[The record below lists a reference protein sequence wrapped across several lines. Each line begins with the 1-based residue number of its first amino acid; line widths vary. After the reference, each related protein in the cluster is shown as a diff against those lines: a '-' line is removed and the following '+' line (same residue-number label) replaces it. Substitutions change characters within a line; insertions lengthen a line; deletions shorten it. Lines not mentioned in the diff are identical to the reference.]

1 MLAVRV
7 MPCLLYK
14 DEGLVKTVKF
24 KNPAYVGDAVNAV
37 KIYNEKEVD
46 ELVFLD
52 ITASTE
58 NRAPDLKVIEKIASE
73 CFMPLT
79 YGGGITTVEQVR
91 QILRVGVEKVSFNS
105 GAIKDSQVIT
115 ETAKA
120 FGTQCVVA
128 SIDVRRN
135 FWGKYEVYANRGTQ
149 NTKVNPVDFAR
160 RIEETGAGEIFL
172 TAIDREGTWQGFDI
186 DLVKRVSDAVKIPV
200 IAHGGAGTLGHIED
214 AVKLGGASAVALG
227 SMAVYQKK
235 GMGVLINFP
244 KRKDLVER
252 LGARKSAAC

>member
-7 MPCLLYK
+7 MPCLLYRN
-14 DEGLVKTVKF
+14 DGLVKTVKF

-37 KIYNEKEVD
+37 KIFNEKEVD

-52 ITASTE
+52 ITASAE
-58 NRAPDLKVIEKIASE
+58 NRAPDLSVIEKIASE

-79 YGGGITTVEQVR
+79 YGGGINSVEQVR

-105 GAIKDSQVIT
+105 AAINNPQVVT
-115 ETAKA
+115 DTAKA

-128 SIDVRRN
+128 SVDVRRN
-135 FWGKYEVYANRGTQ
+135 FWGKYEVYANRGTHGA
-149 NTKVNPVDFAR
+149 KVNPVDFSR
-160 RIEETGAGEIFL
+160 RMEDAGAGEILL

-186 DLVKRVSDAVKIPV
+186 DLIKKVSDAVKIPV

-227 SMAVYQKK
+227 SMVVYQKK

-244 KRKDLVER
+244 KRKDLIER
-252 LGARKSAAC
+252 LGARN